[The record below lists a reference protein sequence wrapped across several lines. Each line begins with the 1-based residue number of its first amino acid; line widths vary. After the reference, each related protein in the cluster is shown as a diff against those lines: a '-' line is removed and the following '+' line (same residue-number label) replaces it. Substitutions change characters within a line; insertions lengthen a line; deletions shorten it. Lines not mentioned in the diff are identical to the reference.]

1 MVYLSLYIG
10 EGGVLM
16 NDTDIIELYFKRDEN
31 AIIQTKNKYQ
41 HKLNGLAFKIVRNS
55 EDCEECVSDT
65 YLKAWDTIPPQ
76 KPSFLFAYLAK
87 ICRFICFGRIDYNNA
102 KKRSGETI
110 ALTDELLECIPSDLS
125 EISTQSQMLKEV
137 LENFLDSLSE
147 EKRLI
152 FMRRYWFFDSVT
164 EIAKRFNISESKVK
178 TSLFRTRAKL
188 KLHLEKEGIKV

>member
-1 MVYLSLYIG
+1 
-10 EGGVLM
+10 M
-16 NDTDIIELYFKRDEN
+16 NDIDIIELYFKRDEN
-31 AIIQTKNKYQ
+31 AITQTKSKYQ
-41 HKLNGLAFKIVRNS
+41 HKLSGLAFKIVQNS
-55 EDCEECVSDT
+55 EDCEECVSYT

-87 ICRFICFGRIDYNNA
+87 ICRFICFGRFDYNNA

-125 EISTQSQMLKEV
+125 QINIESQMLKEV
-137 LENFLDSLSE
+137 LENFLDALSE

-152 FMRRYWFFDSVT
+152 FMRRYWFFESVT

-188 KLHLEKEGIKV
+188 KLHLEKEGINV